1 MKTLQQ
7 YLLEGK
13 NCIKSID
20 DLNKFLEQFP
30 DDATSWRNA
39 GGEIQDICRTLRE
52 YAEEYDGIK
61 LEAVNFRSIKK
72 PSEWNKKAKEFIN
85 TNINKLS
92 KHTLDYFLKDINDMF
107 CEE

>member
-1 MKTLQQ
+1 VGSGMMTIEEKV
-7 YLLEGK
+7 Y
-13 NCIKSID
+13 NVIKERCEAPS
-20 DLNKFLEQFP
+20 NKYGIGAWDHHIKIVYEL
-30 DDATSWRNA
+30 AK
-39 GGEIQDICRTLRE
+39 E

-72 PSEWNKKAKEFIN
+72 PAEWNKKAKEFIN

-92 KHTLDYFLKDINDMF
+92 KHALDRFLKDINDMF